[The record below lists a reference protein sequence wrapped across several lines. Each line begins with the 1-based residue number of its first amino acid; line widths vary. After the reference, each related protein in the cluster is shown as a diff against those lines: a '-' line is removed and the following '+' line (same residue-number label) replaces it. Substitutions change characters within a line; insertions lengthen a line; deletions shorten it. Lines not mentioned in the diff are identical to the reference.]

1 MSDPLQRFSTRV
13 DNYVKYRPGYPSEI
27 LELLRR
33 NCALTTDSVIA
44 DIGSGT
50 GKLSE
55 LFLKNGNRVY
65 GVEPNEAM
73 RVSGEALLAHYPNF
87 VSIPARAESTTL
99 HSETIDLV
107 TAGQAFHWFDREK
120 TRREFTRILKPA
132 GWVVLI
138 WNERRL
144 DSTSFLREYERL
156 LLKYGT
162 DYQVVRHENTTKGI
176 AEFFMPG
183 DLYVESFD
191 NTQLLDWECLRGR
204 VLSASYIPE
213 AGAKNFETFLSKL
226 REIFAANAA
235 NGKVAFEYDT
245 RVYYGHL
252 GSD

>member
-1 MSDPLQRFSTRV
+1 MSNPLQRFSTRV

-33 NCALTTDSVIA
+33 NCALTNDSVIA

-73 RVSGEALLAHYPNF
+73 RVSSEALLARYPNF

-99 HSETIDLV
+99 DSETIDLV

-144 DSTSFLREYERL
+144 DSTPFLREYERL

-162 DYQVVRHENTTKGI
+162 DYQVVRHENT
-176 AEFFMPG
+176 
-183 DLYVESFD
+183 
-191 NTQLLDWECLRGR
+191 
-204 VLSASYIPE
+204 
-213 AGAKNFETFLSKL
+213 
-226 REIFAANAA
+226 
-235 NGKVAFEYDT
+235 
-245 RVYYGHL
+245 
-252 GSD
+252 